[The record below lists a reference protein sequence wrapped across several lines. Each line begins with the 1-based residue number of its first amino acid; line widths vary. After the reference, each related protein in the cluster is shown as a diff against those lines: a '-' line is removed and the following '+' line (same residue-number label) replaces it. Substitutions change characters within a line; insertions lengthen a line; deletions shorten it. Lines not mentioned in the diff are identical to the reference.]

1 MIKGKKIAIVTCC
14 LDDWGGSEELWAR
27 SIPGLQDKGIAQITI
42 FKNKINLAHPEYG
55 KLKHKDI
62 KFSELDPRL
71 SLIEKVASRLTDPF
85 YRLLDRANV
94 VAYNWNKPV
103 AKLYKALKAAPP
115 DLVVISQGINFDG
128 IAYAYQCFKLNI
140 PYLIVSH
147 KAVDFFWPQPNDR
160 AYMKETLLNAKRCLF
175 VSAHNQKLTEEQ
187 FGIRLQNSDIVINPV
202 KAKVEPLPYPAV
214 DKGYRLAC
222 VGRLFVIDKGQDM
235 LLRIL
240 SQPKWRERNI
250 SVSFFGSGPDLD
262 GLKEMAQLLKV
273 ENISFAGHTNDLKG
287 IWTDHHALILASRSE
302 GLPLTII
309 EAMSLGRPVIATN
322 AGGNGEAI
330 QDGVTGFVS
339 EVSETDLDKTM
350 ENAWSRR
357 GEWQNMG
364 IKAAKYIDERIP
376 KEPERL
382 FVNLICNILNG

>member
-1 MIKGKKIAIVTCC
+1 VRKGKKIAIVTCC

-27 SIPGLQDKGIAQITI
+27 SIPGLQDNGITHITI
-42 FKNKINLAHPEYG
+42 FKNKINGTHPEYL
-55 KLKHKDI
+55 KLKHKNV
-62 KFSELDPRL
+62 KFSELDPGL
-71 SLIEKVASRLTDPF
+71 SLVEKVASRVTDPF

-103 AKLYKALKAAPP
+103 ARLYRGLKAAPP
-115 DLVVISQGINFDG
+115 DLVLISQGINFDG

-140 PYLIVSH
+140 PYLIVTH

-175 VSAHNQKLTEEQ
+175 VSEHNRKLTEEQ
-187 FGIRLQNSDIVINPV
+187 FGIRLQNSDIVVNPV
-202 KAKVEPLPYPAV
+202 KTQVEPLPYPAV

-240 SQPKWRERNI
+240 SQPKWRGRNI
-250 SVSFFGSGPDLD
+250 SIHFFGAGPDLD

-273 ENISFAGHTNDLKG
+273 ENISFAGYTNDLKR
-287 IWTDHHALILASRSE
+287 IWNDHHALILASRSE

-322 AGGNGEAI
+322 AGGNGEVI
-330 QDGVTGFVS
+330 QDGVTGFIS

-350 ENAWSRR
+350 ENAWSKR

-364 IKAAKYIDERIP
+364 IKAAEYINELIP
-376 KEPERL
+376 KEPEQL
-382 FVNLICNILNG
+382 FVNLICNILND

>member
-1 MIKGKKIAIVTCC
+1 M
-14 LDDWGGSEELWAR
+14 
-27 SIPGLQDKGIAQITI
+27 QDKGITHITI
-42 FKNKINLAHPEYG
+42 FKNKINPAHPEYG
-55 KLKHKDI
+55 KLKHKNI
-62 KFSELDPRL
+62 KFSELDPDL
-71 SLIEKVASRLTDPF
+71 SLVEKVASRLTDPF

-103 AKLYKALKAAPP
+103 AKLHKALKAAPP
-115 DLVVISQGINFDG
+115 DLVLISQGINFDG

-140 PYLIVSH
+140 PDLIVTH
-147 KAVDFFWPQPNDR
+147 KAVDFFWPQANDR

-202 KAKVEPLPYPAV
+202 KTKVEPLPYPAV

-240 SQPKWRERNI
+240 SQPKWRERNLSI
-250 SVSFFGSGPDLD
+250 SFFGAGPDLD

-273 ENISFAGHTNDLKG
+273 ENISFAGHTSDLKG
-287 IWTDHHALILASRSE
+287 IWNDHHALILASRSE

-322 AGGNGEAI
+322 AGGNGEVI

-382 FVNLICNILNG
+382 FVNLICNILND

>member
-1 MIKGKKIAIVTCC
+1 VRKGKKIAIVTCC

-27 SIPGLQDKGIAQITI
+27 SIPGLRDNGITHITI
-42 FKNKINLAHPEYG
+42 FKNKINGTHPEYL
-55 KLKHKDI
+55 KLKHKNV
-62 KFSELDPRL
+62 KFSELDPGL
-71 SLIEKVASRLTDPF
+71 SLVEKVASRVTDPF

-103 AKLYKALKAAPP
+103 ARLYRGLKAAPP
-115 DLVVISQGINFDG
+115 DLVLISQGINFDG

-140 PYLIVSH
+140 PYLIVTH

-175 VSAHNQKLTEEQ
+175 VSEHNRKLTEEQ
-187 FGIRLQNSDIVINPV
+187 FGIRLQNSDIVVNPV
-202 KAKVEPLPYPAV
+202 KTQVEPLPYPAV

-240 SQPKWRERNI
+240 SQPKWRGRNI
-250 SVSFFGSGPDLD
+250 SIHFFGAGPDLD

-273 ENISFAGHTNDLKG
+273 ENISFAGYTNDLKR
-287 IWTDHHALILASRSE
+287 IWNDHHALILASRSE

-322 AGGNGEAI
+322 AGGNGEVI
-330 QDGVTGFVS
+330 QDGVTGFIS

-350 ENAWSRR
+350 ENAWSKR

-364 IKAAKYIDERIP
+364 IKAAEYINELIP
-376 KEPERL
+376 KEPEQL
-382 FVNLICNILNG
+382 FVNLICNILND

>member
-1 MIKGKKIAIVTCC
+1 MRKGKKIAIVTCC

-27 SIPGLQDKGIAQITI
+27 SIPGLRDNGITHITI
-42 FKNKINLAHPEYG
+42 FKNKINGTHPEYL
-55 KLKHKDI
+55 KLKHKNV
-62 KFSELDPRL
+62 KFSELDPGL
-71 SLIEKVASRLTDPF
+71 SLVEKVASRVTDPF

-103 AKLYKALKAAPP
+103 ARLYRGLKAAPP
-115 DLVVISQGINFDG
+115 DLVLISQGINFDG

-140 PYLIVSH
+140 PYLIVTH

-175 VSAHNQKLTEEQ
+175 VSEHNRKLTEEQ
-187 FGIRLQNSDIVINPV
+187 FGIRLQNSDIVVNPV
-202 KAKVEPLPYPAV
+202 KTQVEPLPYPAV

-240 SQPKWRERNI
+240 SQPKWRGRNI
-250 SVSFFGSGPDLD
+250 SIHFFGAGPDLD

-273 ENISFAGHTNDLKG
+273 ENISFAGYTNDLKR
-287 IWTDHHALILASRSE
+287 IWNDHHALILASRSE

-322 AGGNGEAI
+322 AGGNGEVI
-330 QDGVTGFVS
+330 QDGVTGFIS

-350 ENAWSRR
+350 ENAWSKR

-364 IKAAKYIDERIP
+364 IKAAEYINELIP
-376 KEPERL
+376 KEPEQL
-382 FVNLICNILNG
+382 FVNLICNILND

>member
-1 MIKGKKIAIVTCC
+1 M
-14 LDDWGGSEELWAR
+14 
-27 SIPGLQDKGIAQITI
+27 QDEGIGHITI
-42 FKNKINLAHPEYG
+42 FKKKINLAHPEYI
-55 KLKHKDI
+55 KLKHKNI
-62 KFSELDPRL
+62 KFSELDPGL
-71 SLIEKVASRLTDPF
+71 SLVEKLASRLADPF

-94 VAYNWNKPV
+94 MAYDWNKPV
-103 AKLYKALKAAPP
+103 AKLYKGLKASPP
-115 DLVVISQGINFDG
+115 DLVLISQGINFDG

-147 KAVDFFWPQPNDR
+147 KAVDFFWPQPDDR
-160 AYMKETLLNAKRCLF
+160 AYMKETLFNAKRCLF
-175 VSAHNQKLTEEQ
+175 VSAHNKKLTEEQ

-202 KAKVEPLPYPAV
+202 KTKVEPLPYPAV

-240 SQPKWRERNI
+240 AQPKWRERNLSI
-250 SVSFFGSGPDLD
+250 SFFGAGPDLD

-273 ENISFAGHTNDLKG
+273 ENISFAGHTNDLKH
-287 IWTDHHALILASRSE
+287 IWSDHHALILASRSE

-364 IKAAKYIDERIP
+364 VKAAKYIDERIP

-382 FVNLICNILNG
+382 FVNLICNLLND

>member
-1 MIKGKKIAIVTCC
+1 MRKGKKIAIVTCC

-27 SIPGLQDKGIAQITI
+27 SIPGLQDNGITHITI
-42 FKNKINLAHPEYG
+42 FKNKINGTHPEYL
-55 KLKHKDI
+55 KLKHKNV
-62 KFSELDPRL
+62 KFSELDPGL
-71 SLIEKVASRLTDPF
+71 SLVEKVASRVTDPF

-103 AKLYKALKAAPP
+103 ARLYRGLKAAPP
-115 DLVVISQGINFDG
+115 DLVLISQGINFDG

-140 PYLIVSH
+140 PYLIVTH

-175 VSAHNQKLTEEQ
+175 VSEHNRKLTEEQ
-187 FGIRLQNSDIVINPV
+187 FGIRLQNSDIVVNPV
-202 KAKVEPLPYPAV
+202 KTQVEPLPYPAV

-240 SQPKWRERNI
+240 SQPKWRGRNI
-250 SVSFFGSGPDLD
+250 SIHFFGAGPDLD

-273 ENISFAGHTNDLKG
+273 ENISFAGYTNDLKR
-287 IWTDHHALILASRSE
+287 IWNDHHALILASRSE

-322 AGGNGEAI
+322 AGGNGEVI
-330 QDGVTGFVS
+330 QDGVTGFIS

-350 ENAWSRR
+350 ENAWSKR

-364 IKAAKYIDERIP
+364 IKAAEYINELIP
-376 KEPERL
+376 KEPEQL
-382 FVNLICNILNG
+382 FVNLICNILND

>member
-1 MIKGKKIAIVTCC
+1 MRKGKKIAIVTCC

-27 SIPGLQDKGIAQITI
+27 SIPGLRDNGITHITI
-42 FKNKINLAHPEYG
+42 FKNKINGTHPEYL
-55 KLKHKDI
+55 KLKHKNV
-62 KFSELDPRL
+62 KFSELDPGL
-71 SLIEKVASRLTDPF
+71 SLVEKVASRVTDPF

-103 AKLYKALKAAPP
+103 ARLYRGLKAAPP
-115 DLVVISQGINFDG
+115 DLVLISQGINFDG

-140 PYLIVSH
+140 PYLIVTH

-175 VSAHNQKLTEEQ
+175 VCEHNRKLTEEQ
-187 FGIRLQNSDIVINPV
+187 FGIRLQNSDIVVNPV
-202 KAKVEPLPYPAV
+202 KTQVEPLPYPAV

-240 SQPKWRERNI
+240 SQPKWRGRNI
-250 SVSFFGSGPDLD
+250 SIHFFGAGPDLD

-273 ENISFAGHTNDLKG
+273 ENISFAGYTNDLKR
-287 IWTDHHALILASRSE
+287 IWNDHHALILASRSE

-322 AGGNGEAI
+322 AGGNGEVI
-330 QDGVTGFVS
+330 QDGVTGFIS

-350 ENAWSRR
+350 ENAWSKR

-364 IKAAKYIDERIP
+364 IKAAEYINELIP
-376 KEPERL
+376 KEPEQL
-382 FVNLICNILNG
+382 FVNLICNILND